1 MGVFS
6 DLTLKPS
13 YAVKECACSS
23 VYVYNGPYMEG
34 KKLTDNV
41 GGHEAR
47 FLKAFEEYNDAL
59 FRHAFM
65 RISNREKAVDIVH
78 DTFTKVW
85 SYIRDGYEIDN
96 FRPFL
101 YKVLNNLIID
111 EYRKRKESSLDA
123 MLEVDGVDEG
133 SFEELTESTV
143 EVLAATIDGRKAFE
157 LLEELPDQY
166 REVILLRF
174 VDQLGPREIS
184 ELIEESENVISVR
197 IHRGLKL
204 LRQKIE
210 TQDKIAEENRLTKQ
224 KK

>member
-1 MGVFS
+1 MLEEKS
-6 DLTLKPS
+6 DNT
-13 YAVKECACSS
+13 V
-23 VYVYNGPYMEG
+23 
-34 KKLTDNV
+34 DD
-41 GGHEAR
+41 HETR

-59 FRHAFM
+59 FRHAFL
-65 RISNREKAVDIVH
+65 RLSNREKAVDVVH

-85 SYIRDGYEIDN
+85 SYIRDGHEIET

-111 EYRKRKESSLDA
+111 EYRKRKEESLDA
-123 MLEVDGVDEG
+123 ILEREGVDEG
-133 SFEELTESTV
+133 AFADLTESTA

-166 REVILLRF
+166 REVIILRF
-174 VDQLGPREIS
+174 VDQLGPSEIS
-184 ELIEESENVISVR
+184 TLIEESENVISVR

-210 TQDKIAEENRLTKQ
+210 ANDEYAQERRKAKAKRKTTS
-224 KK
+224 

>member
-1 MGVFS
+1 M
-6 DLTLKPS
+6 
-13 YAVKECACSS
+13 A
-23 VYVYNGPYMEG
+23 G
-34 KKLTDNV
+34 KKSNNNV
-41 GGHEAR
+41 SDHETR

-59 FRHAFM
+59 FRHAFL
-65 RISNREKAVDIVH
+65 RISNRERAIDLVH

-85 SYIRDGYEIDN
+85 SYIRDGYEIDS

-123 MLEVDGVDEG
+123 LLELDGVDEG
-133 SFEELTESTV
+133 SFEELSESTV
-143 EVLAATIDGRKAFE
+143 EMLAATIDGRKAFD

-166 REVILLRF
+166 REVIIYRF

-204 LRQKIE
+204 LRHKIE
-210 TQDKIAEENRLTKQ
+210 ARDEYAEEHRKIKANEL
-224 KK
+224 KKNNEKI

>member
-1 MGVFS
+1 M
-6 DLTLKPS
+6 
-13 YAVKECACSS
+13 KECAVSP
-23 VYVYNGPYMEG
+23 VYVYNGSYMAG
-34 KKLTDNV
+34 TKPTNNV
-41 GGHEAR
+41 EDHETR

-59 FRHAFM
+59 FRHALL
-65 RISNREKAVDIVH
+65 RISNREKAIDLVH

-85 SYIRDGYEIDN
+85 SYIREGYEIDS

-123 MLEVDGVDEG
+123 LLEIEGVDEG
-133 SFEELTESTV
+133 SFDELSESSV
-143 EVLAATIDGRKAFE
+143 EILAATIDGRKAFE

-166 REVILLRF
+166 REVLIYRF
-174 VDQLGPREIS
+174 VDQLGPKEIS
-184 ELIEESENVISVR
+184 VLTEESENVVSVR

-210 TQDKIAEENRLTKQ
+210 ANDEYAEERRKAKAKIKTA
-224 KK
+224 

>member
-1 MGVFS
+1 M
-6 DLTLKPS
+6 
-13 YAVKECACSS
+13 KECAVSP
-23 VYVYNGPYMEG
+23 VYVYNGSYMAG
-34 KKLTDNV
+34 KITTDNV
-41 GGHEAR
+41 GDHETR

-59 FRHAFM
+59 FRHALL
-65 RISNREKAVDIVH
+65 RISNREKAVDLVH

-123 MLEVDGVDEG
+123 LLEMEGVDEG
-133 SFEELTESTV
+133 SFDELSESTV
-143 EVLAATIDGRKAFE
+143 ETLAATIDGKKAFE

-210 TQDKIAEENRLTKQ
+210 ANDEYAEELRKSKARLKTT
-224 KK
+224 